1 MLRRVGTTP
10 SSGNGVLVGRRRELD
25 QLEGWLAAARDGA
38 GRAVLVAGE
47 PGIGKTR
54 LAQELAGRALAAG
67 ATVAWARCVETAG
80 APALW
85 PWRQVL
91 RALGDDPDRVLAGEA
106 AAPGERFRV
115 VEEILDALTRAAR
128 SHGVLAVVED
138 VHAGDEPTLQILG
151 LVADHLAASRVLLVA
166 THREPGT
173 AGRPGQGP
181 DLLRAPAAD
190 RLALRGLTVDEVAE
204 QLAGAGV
211 PGAADR
217 AGAVLALTGGNPLFV
232 REVARAMADGTW
244 HPERPPATVLD
255 AVARRLARLD
265 APARAVLA
273 VAAVAGRD
281 VSPTLLATATGSPV
295 DRVLGLLDDAVAH
308 GVVERGAPT
317 GEYRFVH
324 ALVRDAV
331 EASLSATE
339 RAAHHRA
346 LAEALEAG
354 DRLPAEHL
362 AVLARHWRALAP
374 LGEAARARRWTARAA
389 EDAVRR
395 LAPEEGARLYR
406 EALAVEPGTGDGV
419 ERAELL
425 LGLARAT
432 HAAGDLAAATS
443 AASEAATAARDA
455 GRPDLAAEAALVL
468 EPAPDPAVTA
478 EARRLVDAALA
489 EPDRDPDLPR
499 RARLLARR
507 GQLAFYAGDQE
518 LVTSASTEALDLARS
533 TGDDGALAAALRAR
547 HEACP
552 GPGGRAER
560 ERLAEEMAGL
570 ARRTGDARTAMWA
583 ALWRIDVLGE
593 AGRLPEAAEELAA
606 LRAAVARLGGPVPA
620 WALDRTTAFV
630 AQAQGRYVDA
640 VEAGKRAFGRMRAVE
655 PAPAAGALFG
665 LHTALAQ
672 HVGVQADAA
681 RFVEGAFDPPPRFRT
696 QMLLVRAALLLG
708 AGRPDEAAASFARAG
723 PLDSWSLPVF
733 FVLPAHVVAS
743 RVCAELE
750 RHDDLAVLIDRLEPF
765 RGEHAV
771 GPGVFWDGPVELALG
786 RAARALGR
794 LDAAVADLG
803 AAVDAADRAGAP
815 GFAAEARVLLAET
828 LLARGQRGDQD
839 RAVTAARDGAGVAR
853 ALGMTAWTA
862 RADALEARLRR
873 TRTPELSRRESE
885 VAGLVAEGLSNRE
898 IARRLVVSE
907 RTAETHVQHIL
918 TKLGFASR
926 SQVAAWAVRR
936 GSASSRQ

>member
-1 MLRRVGTTP
+1 MLRRVSTAP
-10 SSGNGVLVGRRRELD
+10 STGNGVLVGRRRELE
-25 QLEGWLAAARDGA
+25 QLESWLGAARGGA
-38 GRAVLVAGE
+38 GRAVLVTGE

-54 LAQELAGRALAAG
+54 LAQELAGRALATG

-85 PWRQVL
+85 PWRQIL
-91 RALGDDPDRVLAGEA
+91 RALGHDPDRVLAGEA

-115 VEEILDALTRAAR
+115 VEEILDALTGAAR
-128 SHGVLAVVED
+128 AHGVLAVIED

-151 LVADHLAASRVLLVA
+151 LVADHLATSRVLLVA
-166 THREPGT
+166 TLREPGPS
-173 AGRPGQGP
+173 GPGP
-181 DLLRAPAAD
+181 DLLRAPAAE
-190 RLALRGLTVDEVAE
+190 RLALRGLGRDEVAA

-211 PGAADR
+211 AAADR
-217 AGAVLALTGGNPLFV
+217 ADGVLALTGGNPLFV

-255 AVARRLARLD
+255 AVTRRLARLD
-265 APARAVLA
+265 APGRALLA

-281 VSPTLLATATGSPV
+281 VSPSLLARATDAPV

-308 GVVERGAPT
+308 GFVERGAPAD
-317 GEYRFVH
+317 GYRFGH

-331 EASLSATE
+331 EASLSGAE

-362 AVLARHWRALAP
+362 AAVARHWRALAP

-395 LAPEEGARLYR
+395 LAPEEGVRLYR
-406 EALAVEPGTGDGV
+406 EALAVAPGTGDDV

-425 LGLARAT
+425 LGLARAA
-432 HAAGDLAAATS
+432 HAAGDLAGATS
-443 AASEAATAARDA
+443 AASGAADAARA
-455 GRPDLAAEAALVL
+455 GERPDLAAEAALVL
-468 EPAPDPAVTA
+468 EPVPDPAVTA

-489 EPDRDPDLPR
+489 EQDPDLPR

-518 LVTSASTEALDLARS
+518 LVASASAEALDLARA

-552 GPGGRAER
+552 GPRGRAER
-560 ERLAEEMAGL
+560 ERLADEMAGL
-570 ARRTGDARTAMWA
+570 ARRTDDARTAMWG
-583 ALWRIDVLGE
+583 ALWRIDVLAE
-593 AGRLPEAAEELAA
+593 AGRLHAAAEELAG
-606 LRAAVARLGGPVPA
+606 LRAAVQRVGGPVTA
-620 WALDRTTAFV
+620 WMLDRTTAFV
-630 AQAQGRYVDA
+630 AQAQGRYADA
-640 VEAGKRAFGRMRAVE
+640 VTAGRRAFERMRPVE

-665 LHTALAQ
+665 LHTALSH
-672 HVGVQADAA
+672 HVGVGADAR
-681 RFVEGAFDPPPRFRT
+681 RFVDSAFDPPPRFRT
-696 QMLLVRAALLLG
+696 QMLVVRAALLLS

-723 PLDSWSLPVF
+723 PPDSWSLPVF
-733 FVLPAHVVAS
+733 FVVPAHVAAV
-743 RVCAELE
+743 RVCAELG
-750 RHDDLAVLIDRLEPF
+750 RHDDLGVLVARLEPF

-771 GPGVFWDGPVELALG
+771 GPGVFSDGPVELALG
-786 RAARALGR
+786 RAAGALGR

-815 GFAAEARVLLAET
+815 GSAAEARVLLAGT
-828 LLARGQRGDQD
+828 LLERGHRGDQD
-839 RAVTAARDGAGVAR
+839 RAATAAREGAGLVR

-926 SQVAAWAVRR
+926 SQIAAWAVRR
-936 GSASSRQ
+936 GSG